1 MQIGTPRF
9 ARNAFYAFAAVLY
22 SFLAIATSA
31 RAAVFRPES
40 FTLANGLQIV
50 IVQNRLS
57 PAVSQMVW
65 YKVGSADEPSGLS
78 GLAHYLEHLMFRG
91 TAEVPPG
98 QFSRLIA
105 GQGGNKNAFTSH
117 DYTAYHEEIAADRL
131 GMIMHLEAD
140 RMENLKITPE
150 TATPELDVVLS
161 EREERTG
168 NSPRGLF
175 RERVQKALFPGHPY
189 GIPVIGWRSEIE
201 KITVDD
207 VKNFYRRHYAPNN
220 AAVII
225 SGNVDTAE
233 VLRLAAATFGR
244 AQKRD
249 VPLPRSFPEP
259 EMPQEK
265 RIVMTDARVQ
275 QPMLAIYT
283 LAPSYATQK
292 KNEAY
297 ALEVLNEALDGGEV
311 GLLYKQLVVKKAA
324 ASGVGCS
331 YNPSSRSSA
340 EFIFYATPNPG
351 RSTEE
356 LEKILLQTLRHLAQ
370 KGLNAETVAK
380 AKERLSRSAI
390 FARDSLTAPGYV
402 FGEALTTDQTVE
414 DVENWPEA
422 IEKVTAKDVNAALQ
436 SLLAN
441 RRRVTGLL
449 LPETSGT
456 VPSPEASAPDDRQ
469 TDGR

>member
-117 DYTAYHEEIAADRL
+117 DYTAYHEEIAAERL

-175 RERVQKALFPGHPY
+175 LERVQKALFPVIPY
-189 GIPVIGWRSEIE
+189 GIPVIGWRSEI
-201 KITVDD
+201 
-207 VKNFYRRHYAPNN
+207 
-220 AAVII
+220 
-225 SGNVDTAE
+225 
-233 VLRLAAATFGR
+233 
-244 AQKRD
+244 
-249 VPLPRSFPEP
+249 
-259 EMPQEK
+259 
-265 RIVMTDARVQ
+265 
-275 QPMLAIYT
+275 
-283 LAPSYATQK
+283 TQ
-292 KNEAY
+292 
-297 ALEVLNEALDGGEV
+297 D
-311 GLLYKQLVVKKAA
+311 
-324 ASGVGCS
+324 
-331 YNPSSRSSA
+331 
-340 EFIFYATPNPG
+340 
-351 RSTEE
+351 
-356 LEKILLQTLRHLAQ
+356 
-370 KGLNAETVAK
+370 
-380 AKERLSRSAI
+380 
-390 FARDSLTAPGYV
+390 
-402 FGEALTTDQTVE
+402 
-414 DVENWPEA
+414 
-422 IEKVTAKDVNAALQ
+422 
-436 SLLAN
+436 N
-441 RRRVTGLL
+441 RRRREKF
-449 LPETSGT
+449 LPPPLRPQQRGGHYQRQCGYGGS
-456 VPSPEASAPDDRQ
+456 SAFGGGDIRTHAKTRRAFAAILPRARNAAGKARRH
-469 TDGR
+469 DGRARTTTLAGDLYPRAILRDAKKERGLCA